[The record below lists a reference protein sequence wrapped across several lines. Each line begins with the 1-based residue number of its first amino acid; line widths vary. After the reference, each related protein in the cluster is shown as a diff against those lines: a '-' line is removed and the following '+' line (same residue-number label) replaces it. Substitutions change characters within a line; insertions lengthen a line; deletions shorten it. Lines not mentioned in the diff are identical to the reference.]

1 MKPCKVAV
9 TQCLKQVLPNK
20 ITGDGIKKPEHIIVQ
35 GYNLCI
41 QSQDC
46 IEGGKKTKSCTSV
59 LPLKHTGNKALQ
71 TITADI

>member
-1 MKPCKVAV
+1 MKLCKVAV
-9 TQCLKQVLPNK
+9 TRCLKQVLPNK

-46 IEGGKKTKSCTSV
+46 IEGEKKKTQLHQCAAAETYWK
-59 LPLKHTGNKALQ
+59 
-71 TITADI
+71 